1 MTTNPD
7 ICPDCG
13 AHSCVC
19 PEDYVHPEVAAER
32 AAKLRRFES
41 LKQIRL
47 GQTGGRAAA
56 TQRKIE
62 ALARELQQA
71 GVL

>member
-1 MTTNPD
+1 MKNTTTPT
-7 ICPDCG
+7 
-13 AHSCVC
+13 
-19 PEDYVHPEVAAER
+19 AAD
-32 AAKLRRFES
+32 AAKLRRFNS

-62 ALARELQQA
+62 ALYLELYTA
-71 GVL
+71 GVLDHHS